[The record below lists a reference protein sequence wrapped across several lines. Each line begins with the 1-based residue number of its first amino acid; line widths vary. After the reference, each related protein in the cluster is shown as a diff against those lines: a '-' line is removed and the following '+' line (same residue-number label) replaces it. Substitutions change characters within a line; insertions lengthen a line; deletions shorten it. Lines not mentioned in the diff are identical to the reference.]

1 VSYEKWIKMIVDN
14 DKEMSEEIIDDL
26 LFNIMKIQKDYRNI
40 KTERH
45 EKMAE
50 EIDKHFTSNE
60 TLRA

>member
-1 VSYEKWIKMIVDN
+1 MIVDN